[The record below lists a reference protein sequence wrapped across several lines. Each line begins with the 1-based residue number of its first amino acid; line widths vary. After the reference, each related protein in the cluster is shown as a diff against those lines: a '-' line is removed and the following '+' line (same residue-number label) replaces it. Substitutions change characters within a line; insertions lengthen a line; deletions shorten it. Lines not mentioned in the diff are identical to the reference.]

1 MHCHGEYNE
10 LSKNMYEVI
19 KYSHA
24 DEHETH
30 RPVDV
35 VVRIRSNAN
44 VKFLGNPS
52 LFQSSIGAKLKFKAS
67 FQIEREPF

>member
-1 MHCHGEYNE
+1 MHCHSEYDELNE
-10 LSKNMYEVI
+10 NMYEVI
-19 KYSHA
+19 KYSYA
-24 DEHETH
+24 DEHEIH

-44 VKFLGNPS
+44 VKFLGNPT

-67 FQIEREPF
+67 FQIDREPF